1 MRSLNQPSLQGYA
14 TIGDLDNLE
23 TGNRQFDIEH
33 GLAMMRR
40 STDVSERK
48 KRLESIDL
56 AIRTN
61 PLVTSEES
69 DNIYLEISENYL
81 QLLPADPAKAEEY
94 LQRVEGRL
102 LSSERAQRQRE
113 MIQSIR
119 EKLTPTVRSAP
130 EPSSPTPPQ
139 PTQTGVPIS
148 DLVNAAKIN
157 LNNGRSLEQTG
168 DAAAAK
174 DQYVAAISRCE
185 RILKIDPKNA
195 EARTICQ
202 DAKDAAGAINRS
214 ETPR

>member
-1 MRSLNQPSLQGYA
+1 
-14 TIGDLDNLE
+14 
-23 TGNRQFDIEH
+23 
-33 GLAMMRR
+33 MMRR

-56 AIRTN
+56 AIWTT

-81 QLLPADPAKAEEY
+81 QLLPVDPAKAEEY

-113 MIQSIR
+113 MIQSVR
-119 EKLTPTVRSAP
+119 EKLTSTVRSASVP
-130 EPSSPTPPQ
+130 FFPTPPP
-139 PTQTGVPIS
+139 PTQPGVPIS
-148 DLVNAAKIN
+148 DLVMAAKVK

-168 DAAAAK
+168 DEAGAK
-174 DQYVAAISRCE
+174 DQYAAAISFCE
-185 RILKIDPKNA
+185 RIFKIDPKNA

-202 DAKDAAGAINRS
+202 NAKDAVGAINCS
-214 ETPR
+214 ETL

>member
-1 MRSLNQPSLQGYA
+1 
-14 TIGDLDNLE
+14 
-23 TGNRQFDIEH
+23 
-33 GLAMMRR
+33 MMRR

-56 AIRTN
+56 AIWTT

-81 QLLPADPAKAEEY
+81 QLLPGDPSKAEEY

-119 EKLTPTVRSAP
+119 EKLTSTVRGAQVS
-130 EPSSPTPPQ
+130 PSTPPTPAQ
-139 PTQTGVPIS
+139 PDVRVS
-148 DLVNAAKIN
+148 DLVNAAKVK

-174 DQYVAAISRCE
+174 DQYAAAISYCE
-185 RILKIDPKNA
+185 RIFKIDPKNA

-214 ETPR
+214 EIPR